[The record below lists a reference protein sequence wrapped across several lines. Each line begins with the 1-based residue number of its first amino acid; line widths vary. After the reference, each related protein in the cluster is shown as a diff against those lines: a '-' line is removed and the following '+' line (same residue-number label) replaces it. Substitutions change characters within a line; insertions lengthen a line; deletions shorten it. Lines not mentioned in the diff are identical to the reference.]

1 MPSLR
6 GRIVKLNGVPVEQ
19 MRVADDARWTLE
31 TERGLTYATHLP
43 RGSRIVDGAWWPAD
57 YRGPP
62 QVSMDAG
69 IARGLGLKL
78 GDELTVDVLGR
89 EMTARLTSLRAIDWA
104 SLGIN
109 FVMVFSPGALDG
121 VPQTYIETA
130 RATSS
135 AMLPLERAVAAQFPN
150 VSAIAVRDV
159 LSQLGEVV
167 AAVAIALRAHR
178 GGSADH
184 RDLVLAGA
192 VAAGQRRRR
201 YQAVLLKVLGAT
213 RGTLTRVF
221 LYEFATMGLVTAVIA
236 IIIGTVA
243 ANYVMTRA
251 MQADFV
257 FVPSVALASGLIG
270 TAVTLIIGYAGT
282 WRALG
287 TKPAP
292 YLANE

>member
-1 MPSLR
+1 
-6 GRIVKLNGVPVEQ
+6 
-19 MRVADDARWTLE
+19 
-31 TERGLTYATHLP
+31 
-43 RGSRIVDGAWWPAD
+43 
-57 YRGPP
+57 
-62 QVSMDAG
+62 
-69 IARGLGLKL
+69 
-78 GDELTVDVLGR
+78 
-89 EMTARLTSLRAIDWA
+89 
-104 SLGIN
+104 
-109 FVMVFSPGALDG
+109 
-121 VPQTYIETA
+121 
-130 RATSS
+130 
-135 AMLPLERAVAAQFPN
+135 
-150 VSAIAVRDV
+150 

-167 AAVAIALRAHR
+167 AAVAIALRLTAAVALIA
-178 GGSADH
+178 GM
-184 RDLVLAGA
+184 LVLAGA
-192 VAAGQRRRR
+192 VAAGQRRRL

-236 IIIGTVA
+236 IMIGTVA